1 MSYSRVVMLLTAIV
15 GLNSCKLGV
24 RSSTPKTEV
33 EDASGR
39 LLAHAAVTTLS
50 FQAKQALPAWE
61 VETRVGCGDKP
72 YPELSRL
79 DDLVYELVPESTRQ
93 QNGTIN
99 RGDSSLCRYQ
109 GNTAE
114 RIRLTRNLFADKA
127 LAIKVKYL
135 AGYENRPPPMI
146 RFNSGSA
153 VHVSPESFAS
163 LFIGQCSEFA
173 MMNGIRFCKT
183 IDRFDGKVIW
193 VALVAPM
200 GGGPA
205 LHHGGSLGAVGKGEI
220 IKGEVVVEQQV
231 GKGAEQVGQID
242 SIKGVEQV
250 DFGKGGKGVPFSSGG
265 GRIDMDI
272 TLPWL
277 QGSFNIAVEVPN
289 FNTELIGRMQG
300 SGGGYSPPPHP
311 PGMPPTTHDYG
322 PELDRDQIAILV
334 PRPLRDPRGSSGNA
348 GMLRLTLKTR
358 PKKPSEGRWVGFA
371 KIAAGLVGAGIAIG
385 AGIAG
390 GIAAAPI
397 ALGALAI
404 GAGGSGVRDLGK
416 WISSYNDQGYFNDFM
431 VPSNVTNCPAFYS
444 TSLNFEDE
452 DLYLSFKSER
462 REGTVT
468 SLGFAHWNNLGDV
481 QHTAIGHIR
490 VNAWSKAT
498 LEGFDVFYCRKSHQK
513 HCSRMPDKMFS
524 EAMKENLKNCS
535 NTGDGILAK
544 FGQD

>member
-15 GLNSCKLGV
+15 GLSSCKLGV

-50 FQAKQALPAWE
+50 FRAKQALPAWE

-99 RGDSSLCRYQ
+99 RGDSALCRYQ

-200 GGGPA
+200 AGGPA

-231 GKGAEQVGQID
+231 GKMVEQVGQID
-242 SIKGVEQV
+242 AIKGVEQV

-289 FNTELIGRMQG
+289 FNTELISRMQG
-300 SGGGYSPPPHP
+300 SGGGYSPPPPP
-311 PGMPPTTHDYG
+311 PGMPPTTFDYG
-322 PELDRDQIAILV
+322 PELDRDHIAILV

-358 PKKPSEGRWVGFA
+358 PKKPSKGRWVGFGFA
-371 KIAAGLVGAGIAIG
+371 KIAAGL
-385 AGIAG
+385 AG
-390 GIAAAPI
+390 GAAAIFFTGGVPIYI
-397 ALGALAI
+397 ALATLAT
-404 GAGGSGVRDLGK
+404 GTAASGGMDLSK

-431 VPSNVTNCPAFYS
+431 VPSAVTNCPAFYS
-444 TSLNFEDE
+444 TSFPFEDK

-462 REGTVT
+462 REGTIT

-481 QHTAIGHIR
+481 QHTTIGHIG
-490 VNAWSKAT
+490 VNAWSQAT
-498 LEGFDVFYCRKSHQK
+498 LEGFTVFYCRKSHEK
-513 HCSRMPDKMFS
+513 HCSRLPDKMFS
-524 EAMKENLKNCS
+524 EEMKENLKNCS
-535 NTGDGILAK
+535 NTDDGILAK
-544 FGQD
+544 FGHN